1 MIKIYFAIANY
12 KNCKEG
18 YNEDQIADMGRLLL
32 SKLRTVFVDSITH
45 NFGYGTSMNWTLKQ

>member
-45 NFGYGTSMNWTLKQ
+45 NFGYGTSMNWTLK